1 MWPDFQGIQKNLN
14 SENVYSVLK
23 SSCEYWD
30 TYIAKPFKEHV
41 VTQVFD
47 LTTQTMAFIIMPF
60 DSIFTEKEDDQQ
72 QLLTEEEKEVDDE
85 RLTES
90 EKQQLLGP
98 AFEVQNGGLPVL
110 PAEDIEIQESEN
122 ESEPPEIVVSEPE
135 VVDESPPPL
144 PVLDGDV
151 DEVVEEPP
159 IEPVFV
165 EKVANPEPQVVEV
178 EEPAEDEP
186 VINEEATEEL
196 APITEPVVVE
206 KVANPEPTNKDSV
219 VVSEPVIIVS
229 EPEVVVEV
237 DEPSNIPAVEEDPV
251 INDEDDIIEPEF
263 TQKNTYTVG
272 NEPLK

>member
-90 EKQQLLGP
+90 EKQQLLGSS
-98 AFEVQNGGLPVL
+98 FEVQNGGLPVL
-110 PAEDIEIQESEN
+110 PAEDIEIQESE
-122 ESEPPEIVVSEPE
+122 EPE

-144 PVLDGDV
+144 PVLDEDV

-159 IEPVFV
+159 IEPVVV

-196 APITEPVVVE
+196 APITKPVVVE

-219 VVSEPVIIVS
+219 VVSEPEIVVS

-237 DEPSNIPAVEEDPV
+237 DEPSNIPTVEEDPV
-251 INDEDDIIEPEF
+251 INEEDDIIEPEF

-272 NEPLK
+272 NEQLK

>member
-98 AFEVQNGGLPVL
+98 AFEVQNGGIPVL
-110 PAEDIEIQESEN
+110 PGEDIEIQESEN
-122 ESEPPEIVVSEPE
+122 ESEPPEIVVSEQE
-135 VVDESPPPL
+135 VVDKSPPPL

-159 IEPVFV
+159 IEPVVV

-272 NEPLK
+272 NEQLK